1 VCTRPHRRSGAV
13 IGPEARPAGAVA
25 EAYLASFVTR
35 DPATIASHVTD
46 DFVNE
51 HHSALGDGCTG
62 RATYEQRLAG
72 FLAMFEGLRYEVV
85 RTIEGGDAAA
95 IEYRLLARH
104 DGHDIDIA
112 GVMLFDIRHGLVSRR
127 VDTWDA
133 LTFLRQTGAS

>member
-1 VCTRPHRRSGAV
+1 
-13 IGPEARPAGAVA
+13 
-25 EAYLASFVTR
+25 
-35 DPATIASHVTD
+35 
-46 DFVNE
+46 
-51 HHSALGDGCTG
+51 LGDGCTG